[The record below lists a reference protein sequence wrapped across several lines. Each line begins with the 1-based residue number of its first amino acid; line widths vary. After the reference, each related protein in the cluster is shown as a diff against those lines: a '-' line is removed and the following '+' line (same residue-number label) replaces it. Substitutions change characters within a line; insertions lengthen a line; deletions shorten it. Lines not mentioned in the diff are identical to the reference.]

1 MKTNYDLAIVI
12 GRFQPFHYGH
22 LVTLI
27 NASKQAD
34 RVLVLVG
41 SSFQPRTIKNPFDF
55 AERRQMILESAKD
68 ADVGDVRVQPLRDYL
83 YEDNKWATQVDRIA
97 AENVDSDNAK
107 ICIVGHD
114 KDESTYYLKMFPQ
127 FEHVDPGSHVQY
139 DNHTIDATQL
149 RTLMFDNQ
157 ISFLQGATPKPV
169 FNFLVEFAKTEEH
182 AQLIREN
189 DFINEYK
196 KQWANSP
203 YPPSFNTVDAVVVQ
217 GGHVLLVKRKAEPG
231 RGLWALPGGFVDPHE
246 TLEQAV
252 IRELKEETRISVPVP
267 IIKSNITYRRQ
278 FDHPNRSL
286 RGRTFSEAFLIELD
300 LDHNGQL
307 AKVKGSDDAE
317 KAQWISINDAL
328 EMSGCLFEDHHSII
342 STMVARTK

>member
-139 DNHTIDATQL
+139 DNHTIDATQ
-149 RTLMFDNQ
+149 
-157 ISFLQGATPKPV
+157 
-169 FNFLVEFAKTEEH
+169 
-182 AQLIREN
+182 
-189 DFINEYK
+189 
-196 KQWANSP
+196 
-203 YPPSFNTVDAVVVQ
+203 
-217 GGHVLLVKRKAEPG
+217 